1 MGLIKVE
8 STELSRVQAMYQRA
22 FKPLYE
28 KYHDR
33 LTNPYLESLSD
44 LRAKYREPNRR
55 FYYYQVD
62 HQTVGF
68 LGLVFDASQQVVRI
82 SPLLVLP
89 QFQGQHYAQ
98 RMLLS
103 VENAYPEV
111 RQWQVDTIAEE
122 TKLVHL
128 YRKLGYKQVAHRC
141 DEVQPRMHL
150 IYFVKEIK

>member
-122 TKLVHL
+122 PQLVHL
-128 YRKLGYKQVAHRC
+128 YQEMGYQQDLTRC
-141 DEVQPRMHL
+141 DEIQPGMH
-150 IYFVKEIK
+150 ITYFVKIK